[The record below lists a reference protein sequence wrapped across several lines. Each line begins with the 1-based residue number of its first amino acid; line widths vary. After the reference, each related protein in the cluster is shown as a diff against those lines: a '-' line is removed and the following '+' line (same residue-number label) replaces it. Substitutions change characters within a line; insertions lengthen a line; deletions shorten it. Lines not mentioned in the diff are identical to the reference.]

1 MANPA
6 TSSDPSFSVEL
17 FELEEKGNLAI
28 RSGRFD
34 ECLAWYLK
42 GLTRAKELKQS
53 EEAKKFSLLLATL
66 L

>member
-1 MANPA
+1 MAISAASTDTN
-6 TSSDPSFSVEL
+6 FSIEL
-17 FELEEKGNLAI
+17 RELEEKGNLAI

-34 ECLAWYLK
+34 ECLAWYMK
-42 GLTRAKELKQS
+42 GLTRAKELKKT